1 MKKQN
6 KIIIFAVIILAI
18 FIASRASNGS
28 KTDLKRNEFYVR
40 NVVDGDTIELSNGRM
55 VRYIGVDTPEVR
67 RRSGNTWIYD
77 PEPYA
82 LEAKEFNKKLVDRK
96 VVKLEFD
103 IEKED
108 KYGRWLAYVYSDEEM
123 VNVELIR
130 EGYAVMYIIPPNVK
144 YRSLLLE
151 AQEEAK
157 GQRLRIWRSQ
167 ETIPRKWR

>member
-96 VVKLEFD
+96 VVKL
-103 IEKED
+103 
-108 KYGRWLAYVYSDEEM
+108 V
-123 VNVELIR
+123 
-130 EGYAVMYIIPPNVK
+130 
-144 YRSLLLE
+144 E